1 MKRFLLSALVVA
13 FFGTML
19 HAQTDPAVYPKT
31 ADGDS
36 LMNVY
41 LNSATIAGK
50 AVLPAGKSGSARGM
64 TLLDGKM
71 YIINRTGG
79 GGLPVH
85 LVELNGENGELL
97 NDYELPDD
105 VFKAGAD
112 TVSYPGNDVQR
123 DEAGNLFVG
132 NMTLDM
138 RSDANA
144 VNRRFRVSYVDV
156 TKSPIEFKVILDATL
171 PETVAAACRVETFD
185 VYGDVKDGDGLIMMP
200 ISGNEVGAGNFVIKY
215 TVTGGVADVA
225 NPEFIEIKEYYPAS
239 ATTNSYA
246 PRVNIVDNT
255 LFYADGFSNYAS
267 LYDMSG
273 NMVDGFKNN
282 PDLAPLGAGQNGVTE
297 FEMNGKYYLVVAS
310 TNTNKTPPQAFDI
323 FQFKD
328 ANRAFADMK
337 LLYRFPEAGMGAQ
350 PNSVR
355 TALPRV
361 EIQGTSPEQYARI
374 NLYAYQNGYGV
385 YHFGP
390 ANVINSIEEM
400 VANDVSI
407 SITGNLVRLS
417 KDAKEIKVYNLAGQ
431 KIYQTSNTN
440 MAVVPAKGVYIVK
453 AKFADKSEKAFKVI
467 VK

>member
-1 MKRFLLSALVVA
+1 MKRFLLSALIVA
-13 FFGTML
+13 FFGMML
-19 HAQTDPAVYPKT
+19 HAQKDPAVYPKT

-36 LMNVY
+36 LMSVY
-41 LNSATIAGK
+41 LNSAITAGK

-64 TLLDGKM
+64 TVLNGKM
-71 YIINRTGG
+71 YITNRTGG
-79 GGLPVH
+79 GSLPVH
-85 LVELNGENGELL
+85 LIELNGENGQLL

-105 VFKAGAD
+105 VFKADGD

-123 DEAGNLFVG
+123 DEAGNLFVS

-138 RSDANA
+138 RSDANT
-144 VNRRFRVSYVDV
+144 VNRRFRISYVDV
-156 TKSPIEFKVILDATL
+156 TKSPIEFKVILDATI

-185 VYGDVKDGDGLIMMP
+185 VYGDVKNGDGLIMMP

-215 TVTGGVADVA
+215 TVTGGVVDATK
-225 NPEFIEIKEYYPAS
+225 PEFIEIKEYYPAS

-246 PRVNIVDNT
+246 PRINIVDKT
-255 LFYADGFSNYAS
+255 LFYADGFSNNPS

-297 FEMNGKYYLVVAS
+297 FEMNGKYYLIVAS
-310 TNTNKTPPQAFDI
+310 TNTDKAPPQAFDI

-337 LLYRFPEAGMGAQ
+337 LLYRFPEAGMGAVSN
-350 PNSVR
+350 PVR

-361 EIQGTSPEQYARI
+361 EIQGASPKQYARI
-374 NLYAYQNGYGV
+374 NLYAFKNGYGV

-390 ANVINSIEEM
+390 SSVINSMQET
-400 VANDVSI
+400 VANELRI
-407 SITGNLVRLS
+407 SVTGNLVKLS
-417 KDAKEIKVYNLAGQ
+417 KDAKEIKIYNLAGQ
-431 KIYQTSNTN
+431 KIYQASNTEI
-440 MAVVPAKGVYIVK
+440 AVIPAKGVYIIK